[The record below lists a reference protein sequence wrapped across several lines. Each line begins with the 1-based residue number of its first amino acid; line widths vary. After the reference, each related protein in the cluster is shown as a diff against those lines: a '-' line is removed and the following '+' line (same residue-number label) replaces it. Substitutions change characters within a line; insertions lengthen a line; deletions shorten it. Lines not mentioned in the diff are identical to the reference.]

1 VTRGGLRRIRRAPYA
16 AAAALPSRGRLSLFD
31 DHRLASGQ
39 RQAAVKGMVLLTA
52 PIKKKN
58 HLPHTLTTKTKQN
71 IYYRYITV
79 LLYYII
85 I

>member
-52 PIKKKN
+52 PIKKKKS
-58 HLPHTLTTKTKQN
+58 LTTHLNDKNKTK
-71 IYYRYITV
+71 Y
-79 LLYYII
+79 LL
-85 I
+85 